1 MYAMVNIKGKQYKAE
16 EGSLLRVDRL
26 SEQVGVAVEFDSVLL
41 IGSDDDVKFG
51 TPYVKGAK
59 VSATVMEHI
68 RDKKVI
74 VFKYRRRKDSMSK
87 NGHRQQYSVL
97 KVTNLKP

>member
-1 MYAMVNIKGKQYKAE
+1 MYAMVDIKGKQYKAE
-16 EGSLLRVDRL
+16 KGAVIQVDRL
-26 SEQVGVAVEFDSVLL
+26 SDEAGALVKFDSVLL
-41 IGSDDDVKFG
+41 FNSGKDLKVG
-51 TPYVKGAK
+51 TPYVKGAE
-59 VSATVMEHI
+59 VSAKVIEHI

-97 KVTNLKP
+97 EITAVKG

>member
-1 MYAMVNIKGKQYKAE
+1 MYAMVDIKGKQYKAE
-16 EGSLLRVDRL
+16 KGAVIQVDRL
-26 SEQVGVAVEFDSVLL
+26 NDEAGASVKFDSVLL
-41 IGSDDDVKFG
+41 FNSGKDLKVG
-51 TPYVKGAK
+51 TPYVKGAE
-59 VSATVMEHI
+59 VSAKVIEHI

-97 KVTNLKP
+97 EITAVKG